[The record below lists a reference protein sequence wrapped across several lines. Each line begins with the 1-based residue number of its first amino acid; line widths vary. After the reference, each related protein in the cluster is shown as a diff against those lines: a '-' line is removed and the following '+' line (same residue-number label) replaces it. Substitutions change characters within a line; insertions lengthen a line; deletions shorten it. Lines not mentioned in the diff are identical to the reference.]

1 MATIIDFTSRK
12 AEKEEIEKTEK
23 VIRNSYLGKNS
34 IVLKMEGDEEVELVI
49 CLDIDQEQKITID
62 DRIDEKNLLV
72 NIFLCDED
80 YDTEDDMSDGEMLFK
95 PRFGDV
101 MNSILARVYKYYEI
115 KDAVIFL
122 YEMEVLDEDDEN
134 NNSYIMYY
142 TVTTDKNEIPH

>member
-12 AEKEEIEKTEK
+12 TEKEETEK
-23 VIRNSYLGKNS
+23 AEKVVRNSYLGKNS